1 MASEFKGRI
10 VVFSIPTCRYCKQSK
25 AILNSFSVPFHDV
38 NLEKHPERRAESQE
52 RTGRRTVPQIF
63 FNDVH
68 IGGFDEL
75 KKLYDEGKLEDLLKE
90 IADTEAPPT
99 APLPSP
105 DEDIVDQSSLDMDSG
120 RLSEVVS
127 GRLSEVVSGRSSEVV
142 SGRSSEVVSGRVSE
156 VVSGRSS
163 EVVSGC

>member
-75 KKLYDEGKLEDLLKE
+75 KKLVCTARGKFCCFRGTLRTVLVQV
-90 IADTEAPPT
+90 
-99 APLPSP
+99 PS
-105 DEDIVDQSSLDMDSG
+105 QS
-120 RLSEVVS
+120 V
-127 GRLSEVVSGRSSEVV
+127 
-142 SGRSSEVVSGRVSE
+142 
-156 VVSGRSS
+156 
-163 EVVSGC
+163 

>member
-127 GRLSEVVSGRSSEVV
+127 GRCGRSSEVV